1 MQEQRCMTIAK
12 RCLTMAKKESK
23 SNNRKIRYT
32 CQNQKQDLRIRGKE
46 KGPRLISDHLT
57 NKGTSTEEDL

>member
-1 MQEQRCMTIAK
+1 MQEQRCMTMAK

-23 SNNRKIRYT
+23 SNTRKIRYT

-46 KGPRLISDHLT
+46 KEPHLISDRLT
-57 NKGTSTEEDL
+57 NKGTSTGEDL